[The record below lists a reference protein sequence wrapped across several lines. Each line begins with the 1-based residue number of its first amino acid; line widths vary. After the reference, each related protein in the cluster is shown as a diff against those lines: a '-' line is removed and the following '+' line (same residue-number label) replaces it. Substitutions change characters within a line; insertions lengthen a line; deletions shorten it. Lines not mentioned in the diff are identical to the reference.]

1 MQRLERQRRERRSLA
16 PQFEIGGQHPALSRR
31 QRGHRKAVIHGRA
44 RFHAAMRGSARRHQ
58 QNLIK
63 VQAAFGGVGR
73 LEVAQ
78 MNWIEGPAKNARPQ
92 HY

>member
-1 MQRLERQRRERRSLA
+1 
-16 PQFEIGGQHPALSRR
+16 
-31 QRGHRKAVIHGRA
+31 
-44 RFHAAMRGSARRHQ
+44 MRGSARRHQ

-73 LEVAQ
+73 LEVPQ